1 VKPKNSFK
9 HGFAILSLA
18 AVIPSFAWAESFRIS
33 DIRVEG
39 LQRVSA
45 SPVFAALPLQVGD
58 TADEDSIS
66 TAISSLFAT
75 GFFSDIQVLHEGGV
89 LIVTVKERPAI
100 SEVKLDGNKAIKT
113 EQLNKVLKDQGIAV
127 GQIFQK
133 DTLDALVHELERQYV
148 AQGRYGAKVE
158 AKVVEQPNNQ
168 IKLDIKIDES
178 KVSGIINIQFV
189 GNNTFDDGKLKDL
202 FDLKAKG
209 WFSFLSGN
217 NHYAKEKLKGDIE
230 KLESYYLDRGYLDFK
245 VVSSQ
250 VSLSPDKKSVFI
262 TLNLHEGEIYKV
274 NKVSIA
280 GDPILPETAI
290 EMVLLLA
297 QGDIFSQNLMT
308 TTSEYITTLLGNAG
322 YTNAKVEGIPQRN
335 EESKTVDIDF
345 FINPGQRVYVRR
357 INFKG
362 NTRTT
367 DEVLRREMRQMES
380 ASAIKAKI
388 EQGKVRLE
396 RLGFFK
402 TVEVENKEVPGSADL
417 VDVEYKVEEQPSGSI
432 NGSIGYGQGS
442 GAIFQAGLEEKNWLG
457 TGKELGVA
465 VSYNKYVTQYSLNY
479 NDPYFTAD
487 GVSRGIS
494 LFYSKRD
501 YGYSN
506 VADYTTNNY
515 GLSVNFGYPISEIQR
530 LNFGLGFDH
539 TEVKLQGYAAQ
550 EIIRSPVEIDLS
562 KAPYTYINSSNL
574 SKLSNNDPDGDGLY
588 EDYSYVD
595 GLVAPQNLHVSEPGF
610 IDLYGDVYNSLNI
623 SASWLRSTLNRGILA
638 TRGNQESLTLK
649 VGLPSTDLQYYKLE
663 FNGQYFQPL
672 TEDLTLRFKADLGYG
687 DGYGDMDRYPFF
699 NNFFAGGF
707 GSVRG
712 FRRYTLGPQSSPSL
726 NYLRVP
732 TSFVAVDNDFDAV
745 NSSPF
750 AAIGSSYILC
760 DNELAST
767 CGALGEKGKLEMQAL
782 ETGSSRAYGGNVLI
796 EFSTELLFP
805 LPFIEDQRSFQ
816 TALFVD
822 AGNVFDTHCGDL
834 QDNCSNVDLSKL
846 SSSYGLGLS
855 WLSGFGPLTFS
866 ISRPIHKNETD
877 RTEVFQFSLG
887 AGF

>member
-1 VKPKNSFK
+1 MKPKNSIK
-9 HGFAILSLA
+9 CGLAILSLA
-18 AVIPSFAWAESFRIS
+18 AVLPSFAWAEEFRIS

-45 SPVFAALPLQVGD
+45 SPVFAAMPLQVGD
-58 TADEDSIS
+58 TADEDSIN

-113 EQLNKVLKDQGIAV
+113 EQLNKVMKDQGIAV

-133 DTLDALVHELERQYV
+133 DTLDGLAHELERQYV

-178 KVSGIINIQFV
+178 KVSGIVNIQIV
-189 GNNTFDDGKLKDL
+189 GNNTFDDDTLKDL
-202 FDLKAKG
+202 FDLKQKG
-209 WFSFLSGN
+209 WFSFLNGN
-217 NHYAKEKLKGDIE
+217 NHYAKEKFKGDIE

-262 TLNLHEGEIYKV
+262 TLNLYEGEIYKV
-274 NKVSIA
+274 NKVALA
-280 GDPILPETAI
+280 GDPILPEDAI
-290 EMVLLLA
+290 KLVLLLG

-335 EESKTVDIDF
+335 EANKTVDIDF

-417 VDVEYKVEEQPSGSI
+417 VDVEYKVEEQPSGAI
-432 NGSIGYGQGS
+432 NGSIGYGQGT
-442 GAIFQAGLEEKNWLG
+442 GAIFQASLDEKNWLG
-457 TGKELGVA
+457 TGKEVGISA
-465 VSYNKYVTQYSLNY
+465 SYNKYVTQYGINY
-479 NDPYFTAD
+479 NDPYFTPD

-494 LFYSKRD
+494 LFYSKRES
-501 YGYSN
+501 YAT
-506 VADYTTNNY
+506 VADYSTNNY

-530 LNFGLGFDH
+530 LNFGFGFDH
-539 TEVKLQGYAAQ
+539 TEVQLQGYAGQ
-550 EIIRSPVEIDLS
+550 EIIRSPIPLS
-562 KAPYTYINSSNL
+562 LSETPSTYIKKSNL
-574 SKLSNNDPDGDGLY
+574 EKLANKDPDGDGFY

-595 GLVAPQNLHVSEPGF
+595 GLVEPSQLYESPPGF
-610 IDLYGDVYNSLNI
+610 IDLYGDAYDSVNI
-623 SASWLRSTLNRGILA
+623 SAGWLRSTLNRGILA
-638 TRGNQESLTLK
+638 TRGNQQSLTLR

-672 TEDLTLRFKADLGYG
+672 TENLTLRFKTGLGFG
-687 DGYGDMDRYPFF
+687 DGYGDMERYPFF

-712 FRRYTLGPQSSPSL
+712 FRRYSLGPQASPSL
-726 NYLRVP
+726 SYLRQA
-732 TSFVAVDNDFDAV
+732 TSFVGVDENFDGV
-745 NSSPF
+745 NENLASV
-750 AAIGSSYILC
+750 GGSYILC
-760 DNELAST
+760 DDTNAASCGDFTEL
-767 CGALGEKGKLEMQAL
+767 GKLGMQA
-782 ETGSSRAYGGNVLI
+782 GSTYDSRAYGGNVLV

-822 AGNVFDTHCGDL
+822 AGNVFDTHCGKL
-834 QDNCSNVDLSKL
+834 QTNCSDVDLSNL
-846 SSSYGLGLS
+846 SSSYGIGLS

-866 ISRPIHKNETD
+866 VSRPINKNETD

>member
-1 VKPKNSFK
+1 MKSKSSLKRGIV
-9 HGFAILSLA
+9 ILSLA
-18 AVIPSFAWAESFRIS
+18 AALPTSSWAESFRIT

-45 SPVFAALPLQVGD
+45 SPVFAAMPIQVGD
-58 TADEDSIS
+58 TADDETIN

-75 GFFSDIQVLHEGGV
+75 GFFSDIQILHEGGV
-89 LIVTVKERPAI
+89 LIVAVKERPAI

-113 EQLNKVLKDQGIAV
+113 EQLTKVMKDQGIAV

-133 DTLDALVHELERQYV
+133 DTLDGLVHELERQYV

-178 KVSGIINIQFV
+178 KVSGIVNIQFV
-189 GNNTFDDGKLKDL
+189 GNKVFSDEVLKDL
-202 FDLKAKG
+202 FELKEKG
-209 WFSFLSGN
+209 WFTFLSGK
-217 NHYAKEKLKGDIE
+217 NHYAKEKFKGDIE

-262 TLNLHEGEIYKV
+262 TLNLYEGEIYKV
-274 NKVSIA
+274 NKVSLA
-280 GDPILPETAI
+280 GDPILPEESI
-290 EMVLLLA
+290 KMVLLLSK
-297 QGDIFSQNLMT
+297 GDTFSQNLMT

-335 EESKTVDIDF
+335 EENKTVDIDF

-402 TVEVENKEVPGSADL
+402 SVEVENKEVPGSADM

-432 NGSIGYGQGS
+432 NGSIGYGQGT

-457 TGKELGVA
+457 SGKEVSLSA
-465 VSYNKYVTQYSLNY
+465 SYNKYVTQYSVSY

-494 LFYSKRD
+494 LYYSQRD
-501 YGYSN
+501 FGYSH

-515 GLSVNFGYPISEIQR
+515 GTSVTFGYPISEIQR
-530 LNFGLGFDH
+530 LSFGFGFDH
-539 TEVKLQGYAAQ
+539 TEVQLQGYAAQ
-550 EIIRSPVEIDLS
+550 EILMSPPELNLER
-562 KAPYTYINSSNL
+562 AAYTYINRGNLYKLQSS
-574 SKLSNNDPDGDGLY
+574 DPDGDGLY

-595 GLVAPQNLHVSEPGF
+595 GLVKPENLRVGKPGF
-610 IDLYGDVYNSLNI
+610 IDLYGDTYDSLNI
-623 SASWLRSTLNRGILA
+623 SASWMRSTLNRGILA
-638 TRGNQESLTLK
+638 TRGDQESLTLR
-649 VGLPSTDLQYYKLE
+649 VGLPNSDLQYFKLE

-687 DGYGDMDRYPFF
+687 DGYGDMERYPFF

-726 NYLRVP
+726 GYAEQK
-732 TSFVAVDNDFDAV
+732 TSFVATDSNFDGVVENPVAV
-745 NSSPF
+745 
-750 AAIGSSYILC
+750 GSSFILC
-760 DNELAST
+760 DTDDLAL
-767 CGALGEKGKLEMQAL
+767 CGAYGEKNKLVMNA
-782 ETGSSRAYGGNVLI
+782 GAINDYRAYGGNVLM

-816 TALFVD
+816 TVLFVD
-822 AGNVFDTHCGDL
+822 AGNVFDTHCGEL
-834 QDNCSNVDLSKL
+834 QNNCSDVDLSKL

-866 ISRPIHKNETD
+866 ISKPIHKNITD

>member
-1 VKPKNSFK
+1 VKSKTSINC
-9 HGFAILSLA
+9 GLVILSLA
-18 AVIPSFAWAESFRIS
+18 AALPSFAWAESFRIS

-45 SPVFAALPLQVGD
+45 SPVFAAMPLQVGD

-89 LIVTVKERPAI
+89 LIVSVKERPAI

-133 DTLDALVHELERQYV
+133 DTLDGLVHELERQYV

-158 AKVVEQPNNQ
+158 AKVVDQPNNQ

-178 KVSGIINIQFV
+178 KVSGIVNIQFV
-189 GNNTFDDGKLKDL
+189 GNNTFDDKTLKNL
-202 FDLKAKG
+202 FDLKEKG
-209 WFSFLSGN
+209 WFSFLSGK
-217 NHYAKEKLKGDIE
+217 NHYAKEKFKGDIE

-250 VSLSPDKKSVFI
+250 VALSPDKKSVFI
-262 TLNLHEGEIYKV
+262 TLNLYEGDIYKV
-274 NKVSIA
+274 NKVSLA
-280 GDPILPETAI
+280 GDPILPE
-290 EMVLLLA
+290 ESVKMVLLLA
-297 QGDIFSQNLMT
+297 KDDTFSQNLMT

-322 YTNAKVEGIPQRN
+322 YTNAKVEGIPHRN
-335 EESKTVDIDF
+335 EENKTVDIDF

-357 INFKG
+357 VNFKG

-432 NGSIGYGQGS
+432 NGSIGYGQGT

-457 TGKELGVA
+457 TGKEVGVA
-465 VSYNKYVTQYSLNY
+465 VSYNKYVTQYSLSY
-479 NDPYFTAD
+479 NDPYFTPD

-494 LFYSKRD
+494 LYYSKRD
-501 YGYSN
+501 FGYSY
-506 VADYTTNNY
+506 VADYSTNNY
-515 GLSVNFGYPISEIQR
+515 GLAVNFGYPISEIQR
-530 LNFGLGFDH
+530 VNFGMGFDH
-539 TEVKLQGYAAQ
+539 TEVQLQSYAAQ
-550 EIIRSPVEIDLS
+550 EIISSPVELNLKQS
-562 KAPYTYINSSNL
+562 PYTYIKRSNL
-574 SKLSNNDPDGDGLY
+574 NKVSDLDPDGDGLY
-588 EDYSYVD
+588 EDFAYVD
-595 GLVAPQNLHVSEPGF
+595 GLVESKHLHQSEPGF
-610 IDLYGDVYNSLNI
+610 IDLYGDVYDSLSV
-623 SASWLRSTLNRGILA
+623 SASWQRSTLNRGILA
-638 TRGNQESLTLK
+638 TRGDSESRVLK

-672 TEDLTLRFKADLGYG
+672 TEDLTLRFKANLGYG
-687 DGYGDMDRYPFF
+687 DGYGDMERYPFF

-726 NYLRVP
+726 YYLAQD
-732 TSFVAVDNDFDAV
+732 TA
-745 NSSPF
+745 F
-750 AAIGSSYILC
+750 AALDSGTSGINPGIVKVGSSYILC
-760 DNELAST
+760 DDDTALT
-767 CGALGEKGKLEMQAL
+767 CGYLGQKDKLVMQKL
-782 ETGSSRAYGGNVLI
+782 ETGDARAYGGNVLV

-816 TALFVD
+816 TSLFVD
-822 AGNVFDTHCGDL
+822 AGNVFDTHCGEL
-834 QDNCSNVDLSKL
+834 QDNCTNVDLSRL

>member
-1 VKPKNSFK
+1 MKPKTSIKRGLAIISF
-9 HGFAILSLA
+9 A
-18 AVIPSFAWAESFRIS
+18 AALPSFAWAENFRIT

-45 SPVFAALPLQVGD
+45 SPVFAAMPLQVGD
-58 TADEDSIS
+58 SADDESIN

-75 GFFSDIQVLHEGGV
+75 GFFSDIQILHEGGV

-113 EQLNKVLKDQGIAV
+113 EQLTKVMKDQGIAV

-133 DTLDALVHELERQYV
+133 DTLDGLVHELQRQYV
-148 AQGRYGAKVE
+148 AQGRYGAKVD

-178 KVSGIINIQFV
+178 KVSGIVNIQFV
-189 GNNTFDDGKLKDL
+189 GNKTFDDSTLKDL
-202 FDLKAKG
+202 FELKEKG
-209 WFSFLSGN
+209 WFSFLNGK
-217 NHYAKEKLKGDIE
+217 NHYAKEKFKGDIE

-250 VSLSPDKKSVFI
+250 VALSPDKKSVFI

-274 NKVSIA
+274 DKVALA
-280 GDPILPETAI
+280 GDPILPEQNVKL
-290 EMVLLLA
+290 VLLLA
-297 QGDIFSQNLMT
+297 KGDIFSQNLMT
-308 TTSEYITTLLGNAG
+308 TTAEYITTLLGNAG
-322 YTNAKVEGIPQRN
+322 YTNAKVEGIPKRN
-335 EESKTVDIDF
+335 EENKTVDIDF

-402 TVEVENKEVPGSADL
+402 SVEVENKEVPGSADL
-417 VDVEYKVEEQPSGSI
+417 VDVEYKVEEQPSGSV
-432 NGSIGYGQGS
+432 NGSIGYGQGT

-457 TGKELGVA
+457 TGKELGIA
-465 VSYNKYVTQYSLNY
+465 ASYNKYVTQYSINY

-494 LFYSKRD
+494 LYYSKRD
-501 YGYSN
+501 FGYSN

-515 GLSVNFGYPISEIQR
+515 GMTVNFGYPISEIQR
-530 LNFGLGFDH
+530 LNFGFGFDH
-539 TEVKLQGYAAQ
+539 TEVQLQGYASQ
-550 EIIRSPVEIDLS
+550 EILRSPVELDLTQS
-562 KAPYTYINSSNL
+562 AYTYIKSSNL
-574 SKLSNNDPDGDGLY
+574 SKLQNNDPDGDGLY

-595 GLVAPQNLHVSEPGF
+595 GLVEPSQLHVGAPGF
-610 IDLYGDVYNSLNI
+610 IDLYGDTYDSLNV

-649 VGLPSTDLQYYKLE
+649 IGLPSTDLQYYKLE

-672 TEDLTLRFKADLGYG
+672 TENLTLRFKADLGYG

-726 NYLRVP
+726 AYIP
-732 TSFVAVDNDFDAV
+732 QATSFVAVDNNFDGVSEAPV
-745 NSSPF
+745 RV
-750 AAIGSSYILC
+750 GSSYILC
-760 DNELAST
+760 DSEDAST
-767 CGALGEKGKLEMQAL
+767 CGALGEKGKLIMQA
-782 ETGSSRAYGGNVLI
+782 GAINDYRAYGGNVLV
-796 EFSTELLFP
+796 ELGTELLFP

-816 TALFVD
+816 TVLFVD
-822 AGNVFDTHCGDL
+822 AGNVFDTHCGEL
-834 QDNCSNVDLSKL
+834 QNNCSNVDLSKL

-866 ISRPIHKNETD
+866 VSKPIHKNDTD

>member
-1 VKPKNSFK
+1 MKSKTSFK
-9 HGFAILSLA
+9 YGFVILSLA
-18 AVIPSFAWAESFRIS
+18 AALPSFAWAESFRIS

-45 SPVFAALPLQVGD
+45 SPVFAAMPLQVGD
-58 TADEDSIS
+58 TADEDSIN

-89 LIVTVKERPAI
+89 LIVSVKERPAI

-133 DTLDALVHELERQYV
+133 DTLDGLVHELERQYV

-158 AKVVEQPNNQ
+158 AKVVDQPNNQ

-178 KVSGIINIQFV
+178 KVSGIVNIQFV
-189 GNNTFDDGKLKDL
+189 GNNTFDDKTLKNL
-202 FDLKAKG
+202 FDLKEKG
-209 WFSFLSGN
+209 WFSFLNGN
-217 NHYAKEKLKGDIE
+217 NHYAKEKFKGDIE

-250 VSLSPDKKSVFI
+250 VALSPDKKSVFI
-262 TLNLHEGEIYKV
+262 TLNLHEGDIYKV
-274 NKVSIA
+274 NKVSLA
-280 GDPILPETAI
+280 GDPILPEESI
-290 EMVLLLA
+290 RMVLLLA
-297 QGDIFSQNLMT
+297 QGDTFSQNLMT

-335 EESKTVDIDF
+335 EENKTVDIDF

-357 INFKG
+357 VNFKG

-432 NGSIGYGQGS
+432 NGSIGYGQGT

-457 TGKELGVA
+457 TGKEVGVA
-465 VSYNKYVTQYSLNY
+465 VSYNKYVTQYSISY
-479 NDPYFTAD
+479 NDPYFTPD

-494 LFYSKRD
+494 LYYSKRD
-501 YGYSN
+501 YGYSY

-515 GLSVNFGYPISEIQR
+515 GVGINFGYPISEIQR
-530 LNFGLGFDH
+530 VSFGLGFDH
-539 TEVKLQGYAAQ
+539 TEVSLTSNAAQ
-550 EIIRSPVEIDLS
+550 EIISSPGELDLTQR
-562 KAPYTYINSSNL
+562 AFTYINSSNL
-574 SKLSNNDPDGDGLY
+574 YKLSNRDPDGDGLY

-595 GLVAPQNLHVSEPGF
+595 GIVAQQNLLPNQPGF
-610 IDLYGDVYNSLNI
+610 IDLYGDVYNSL
-623 SASWLRSTLNRGILA
+623 SASAVWQRSTLNRGILA
-638 TRGNQESLTLK
+638 TRGNQESLSLK

-672 TEDLTLRFKADLGYG
+672 TEDLTLRFKANLGYG
-687 DGYGDMDRYPFF
+687 DGYGDMERYPFF

-712 FRRYTLGPQSSPSL
+712 FRRYTLGPQSSPSQSYV
-726 NYLRVP
+726 NQA
-732 TSFVAVDNDFDAV
+732 TSFVAVDNDLDGV
-745 NSSPF
+745 NSSLSPV
-750 AAIGSSYILC
+750 GSSFVLC
-760 DNELAST
+760 DDVTLET
-767 CGALGEKGKLEMQAL
+767 CGFNGQVGKLAVNAQ

-796 EFSTELLFP
+796 EFGTELLFP

-816 TALFVD
+816 TVLFVD
-822 AGNVFDTHCGDL
+822 AGNVFDTHCGAL
-834 QDNCSNVDLSKL
+834 QENCSNVDLSRL